1 MEASNPTGRKHQRL
15 PGRKSQLRTEMKR
28 CLAEKREGPAT
39 FLSFHF
45 EKSGNDGRS
54 TSGDTL
60 RMGRCSPHTPR
71 RSMSLG
77 QQRDKMLGIRIMISA
92 KLCLLGLSEKLMET
106 FPPCSCTAGPL
117 TITPMCLLLEGQQWD
132 DPTMS
137 NQKNPSQTDKKTRK
151 VLVPHA

>member
-1 MEASNPTGRKHQRL
+1 
-15 PGRKSQLRTEMKR
+15 MKR
-28 CLAEKREGPAT
+28 CSAEKQEGPAT

-77 QQRDKMLGIRIMISA
+77 QQRDKMLGIRITISA
-92 KLCLLGLSEKLMET
+92 KLSPGALRETHGDLPALLMYSRA
-106 FPPCSCTAGPL
+106 P
-117 TITPMCLLLEGQQWD
+117 D
-132 DPTMS
+132 Y
-137 NQKNPSQTDKKTRK
+137 R
-151 VLVPHA
+151 PHVSSARRAAVG